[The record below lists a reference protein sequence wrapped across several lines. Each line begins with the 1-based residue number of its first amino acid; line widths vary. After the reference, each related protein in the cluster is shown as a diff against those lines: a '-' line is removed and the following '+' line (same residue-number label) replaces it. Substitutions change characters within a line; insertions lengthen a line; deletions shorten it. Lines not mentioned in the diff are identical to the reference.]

1 MPRARFIV
9 RGIVQGVNFRATA
22 MREAARLGL
31 TGRVWNRDDGAV
43 GLLAEGDAAAL
54 DALERWLWRG
64 PRSAEVD
71 AVERAGVPGE
81 PRYTTFDVS
90 WGAAAD

>member
-54 DALERWLWRG
+54 EALERWLWRG

-71 AVERAGVPGE
+71 AVERASVAGE

-90 WGAAAD
+90 WAAAD